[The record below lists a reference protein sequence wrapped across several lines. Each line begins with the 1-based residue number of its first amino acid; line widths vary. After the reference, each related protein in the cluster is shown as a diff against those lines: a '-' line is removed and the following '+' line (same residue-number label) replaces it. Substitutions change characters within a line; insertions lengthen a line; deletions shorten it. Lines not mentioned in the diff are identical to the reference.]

1 MSAPIRWCNAPPG
14 YLILLQ
20 CAAAYARSVRRRL
33 GPVLRLRLC
42 PQNGGMT
49 VYSRCASL
57 PLILCALAGSCT
69 PSPRTNTQLSA
80 DSALRQAA
88 AAWANSFTTR
98 DPVTITKHFSNDA
111 VAWFPRGA
119 TPTVGSAA
127 IRAAWV
133 NYFKNSSAHPLSIDS
148 VVTAGSGELGLVYG
162 KYLYKPQSD
171 PTADGGRY
179 IALWRPT
186 AAGWRL
192 VLLSAH
198 KHDDVSAAT

>member
-1 MSAPIRWCNAPPG
+1 MS
-14 YLILLQ
+14 
-20 CAAAYARSVRRRL
+20 V
-33 GPVLRLRLC
+33 
-42 PQNGGMT
+42 NGGMT
-49 VYSRCASL
+49 VYARFAVA
-57 PLILCALAGSCT
+57 PLIVCALAAGCR
-69 PSPRTNTQLSA
+69 PSPRTNTQPPA

-88 AAWANSFTTR
+88 LAWANSFATR
-98 DPVTITKHFSNDA
+98 DPVLITKYFSNDA

-127 IRAAWV
+127 IQAAWV
-133 NYFKNSSAHPLSIDS
+133 NYFKNSPAHPVSIDS

-162 KYLYKPQSD
+162 KYLYKPQTD

-179 IALWRPT
+179 IAVWRPT

-198 KHDDVSAAT
+198 KHDDISAATFSRP